1 MKILFPLGAF
11 YPSQIG
17 GPCNTL
23 YWHTCELNKNNIET
37 SVVTTTIGIKEGLV
51 KKDISYREDC
61 GEVYYGKGNST
72 NLKTIKV
79 ALNNIKK
86 SNIIHLN
93 SLFNTLSIIVFFYT
107 KIFFRHKKII
117 WSVRGE
123 LNSNALIFSK
133 WKKKPLLF
141 IYTKLCSNVVFH
153 ATSEQETIDTKKYFK
168 NSKIIQIPNLIKPSE
183 RYSGKQDEKKFLY
196 IGRIHPIKALH
207 KIIMGFALSK
217 HFLDS
222 NFKFCIVGDYEE
234 RHKSYFESL
243 KVLINENNLQDK
255 IEFKGHLSGKEK
267 ELIYA
272 DSYFTLLLSET
283 ENFGNVVVESLN
295 QGTPVIA
302 SLGTPWE
309 ILKTKECGY
318 HISNEPDKI
327 ASVIDEVLNINEE
340 RYLRMRANSIKLIED
355 EFNVKNQITRW
366 ITKYNTIYAEK

>member
-51 KKDISYREDC
+51 NKNILYREVC
-61 GEVYYGKGNST
+61 GEVYYGDGNYN
-72 NLKTIKV
+72 NLITIKV
-79 ALNNIKK
+79 ALGNIKK

-123 LNSNALIFSK
+123 LNRNALIFSI

-141 IYTKLCSNVVFH
+141 IYTKFCSNVVFH
-153 ATSEQETIDTKKYFK
+153 ATSDQETIDIKKYFNK
-168 NSKIIQIPNLIKPSE
+168 SKIIQIPNLIKPSK
-183 RYSGKQDEKKFLY
+183 RYLGKQDEKKFLY
-196 IGRIHPIKALH
+196 VGRIHPIKALH

-234 RHKSYFESL
+234 RHKPYFESL
-243 KVLINENNLQDK
+243 KILINENSLQDK

-267 ELIYA
+267 ELVYA

-318 HISNEPDKI
+318 HISNESDKI

-340 RYLRMRANSIKLIED
+340 RYLKMRANSIKLIED
-355 EFNVKNQITRW
+355 EFNVKNQIIRW